1 MYKDISSAI
10 LPECHAQ
17 RSVYGRTE
25 LLLYNAMPQFKLP
38 KLCVTMFREA
48 NKLYCYTNTCLVRYI
63 GPVNIICWPHIHSST
78 HPPIQHICN
87 RFNIMTVVFR
97 VWRPF
102 DRSQSLASCTPSSPV
117 QSHPNPIHYMPV
129 CVYARDRNNS

>member
-1 MYKDISSAI
+1 MYIDVSSAI
-10 LPECHAQ
+10 IPECHAQ
-17 RSVYGRTE
+17 RSVHGRTE

-48 NKLYCYTNTCLVRYI
+48 NKLLLHKHLPRPIYWTRKYHLLATY
-63 GPVNIICWPHIHSST
+63 PSIHSST

-117 QSHPNPIHYMPV
+117 QSHPLYASV
-129 CVYARDRNNS
+129 CLRA